1 MKSKH
6 QWLFLEP
13 YVHLLRQKG
22 TLFLYNSVTKVA
34 LEFTQSSAVYKLA
47 GQLEKPVNG
56 CVIPISA
63 NQLKDHEIL
72 NFINKLRDTFMGD
85 LLDPAWSKGK
95 PVNIFPEV
103 IVKHSLEKKKNVKA
117 YLTPD
122 LDPRNYIQELTLFVI
137 TDSVKKL
144 APFSNAFLQF
154 SFPACCTS
162 TQEVMKIK
170 LADSIM
176 HEINNYTPTLI
187 HISGSNIFSY
197 PDLEE
202 LINLMATSPFQ
213 KKYHLISKNW
223 EAETVNRIL
232 AQKNTNLA
240 LYITFPTHPDII
252 ASDLRTLRE
261 SKLLKKI
268 EFNFVISDDDEL
280 QMSQEI
286 IQILDLENIYFKPY
300 FTGENL
306 EFFRENIFVSREEIL
321 AAQPDQQQVL
331 SRLSINET
339 DYGKFSITPDGA
351 VYANLNDPELG
362 NASKYSFIQL
372 IEREIDSGVS
382 WGRAR
387 KKVTPCK
394 DCIYHFLCPPISSY
408 EIFMKR
414 FNFCDVV
421 PNPHQP

>member
-13 YVHLLRQKG
+13 YVHLLRRND
-22 TLFLYNSVTKVA
+22 TLFLYNSINKET
-34 LEFTQSSAVYKLA
+34 LEFTTSPAVYALA
-47 GQLEKPVNG
+47 GQLENPENG
-56 CVIPISA
+56 CVSPVSA
-63 NQLKDHEIL
+63 NQLKDRDIL
-72 NFINKLRDTFMGD
+72 NFINRLRETFMGD
-85 LLDPAWSKGK
+85 LLDPTWSEGK

-103 IVKHSLEKKKNVKA
+103 IVKHSLEKKKHVKA
-117 YLTPD
+117 HLIPD

-137 TDSVKKL
+137 TDTVKKL
-144 APFSNAFLQF
+144 APFSDAFLQF
-154 SFPACCTS
+154 SFPACRTS
-162 TQEVMKIK
+162 NQEVMKIN

-176 HEINNYTPTLI
+176 HEINNYTPSLI

-197 PDLEE
+197 PDLEG
-202 LINLMATSPFQ
+202 LIKLMAVSPFQ

-223 EAETVNRIL
+223 EADSVNRIL
-232 AQKNTNLA
+232 AQKNTSLA
-240 LYITFPTHPDII
+240 LYITFPTHPDTI
-252 ASDLRTLRE
+252 ASNLRTLRD
-261 SKLLKKI
+261 SKFLKKL
-268 EFNFVISDDDEL
+268 EFNFVIRDADEL
-280 QMSQEI
+280 QRSQEI

-331 SRLSINET
+331 SRLSVNET
-339 DYGKFSITPDGA
+339 DFGKFSITPDGA

-362 NASKYSFIQL
+362 NASKYTFTQL

-382 WGRAR
+382 WGRTR
-387 KKVTPCK
+387 KKVIPCK

-421 PNPHQP
+421 PNHRQL